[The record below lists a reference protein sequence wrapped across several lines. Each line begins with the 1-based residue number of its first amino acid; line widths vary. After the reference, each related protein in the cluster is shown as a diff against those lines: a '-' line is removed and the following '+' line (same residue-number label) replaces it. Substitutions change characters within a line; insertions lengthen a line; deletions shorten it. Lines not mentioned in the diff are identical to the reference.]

1 MKTNLFNRKEFISRN
16 DILYSEKKFTQ
27 DIYSHHGYLSLYENK
42 SEKPYFFIVEDD
54 SKIFIYPF
62 LKCSIKELKSYY
74 DVKTAYG
81 YGGPTCNTK
90 DENFIKSCYRELR
103 SLLNELNIVSEVIKF
118 NPFLDCHDLITN
130 LYDGNI
136 VNDRE
141 LVFISFKN
149 INENKVLDLYKKECR
164 KKIKKTEVFQNRM
177 NIEIGNSSRHLKEFR
192 KVYEENLRYNNAD
205 KRYFYNES
213 FYEKL
218 QKNLENNFLIFSIYI
233 DNKVTT
239 SQLLLFDDNNVYC
252 HLFGALEEARKKNII
267 LLSYHKLI
275 EWSCRNGFKN
285 INFGGGR
292 GSDPNDSLLTF
303 KKNFS
308 QSTTPFLIGEKIIN
322 KEVYDFLCSKYG
334 DQSRSHFQKYRKL

>member
-1 MKTNLFNRKEFISRN
+1 
-16 DILYSEKKFTQ
+16 
-27 DIYSHHGYLSLYENK
+27 
-42 SEKPYFFIVEDD
+42 
-54 SKIFIYPF
+54 
-62 LKCSIKELKSYY
+62 
-74 DVKTAYG
+74 
-81 YGGPTCNTK
+81 
-90 DENFIKSCYRELR
+90 
-103 SLLNELNIVSEVIKF
+103 
-118 NPFLDCHDLITN
+118 
-130 LYDGNI
+130 
-136 VNDRE
+136 
-141 LVFISFKN
+141 
-149 INENKVLDLYKKECR
+149 
-164 KKIKKTEVFQNRM
+164 M

-233 DNKVTT
+233 DNKITT

-275 EWSCRNGFKN
+275 EWSCRSGFKN

-292 GSDPNDSLLTF
+292 SSDPDDSLLTF

-308 QSTTPFLIGEKIIN
+308 QSTTPFLIGEKIID
-322 KEVYDFLCSKYG
+322 KEVYDFLCSEYG

>member
-1 MKTNLFNRKEFISRN
+1 M
-16 DILYSEKKFTQ
+16 
-27 DIYSHHGYLSLYENK
+27 
-42 SEKPYFFIVEDD
+42 
-54 SKIFIYPF
+54 
-62 LKCSIKELKSYY
+62 
-74 DVKTAYG
+74 
-81 YGGPTCNTK
+81 
-90 DENFIKSCYRELR
+90 
-103 SLLNELNIVSEVIKF
+103 VIKF

-192 KVYEENLRYNNAD
+192 KVYEENLKYNNAD

-233 DNKVTT
+233 DNKITT
-239 SQLLLFDDNNVYC
+239 SQLLLFDDNNV
-252 HLFGALEEARKKNII
+252 
-267 LLSYHKLI
+267 
-275 EWSCRNGFKN
+275 
-285 INFGGGR
+285 
-292 GSDPNDSLLTF
+292 
-303 KKNFS
+303 
-308 QSTTPFLIGEKIIN
+308 
-322 KEVYDFLCSKYG
+322 
-334 DQSRSHFQKYRKL
+334 